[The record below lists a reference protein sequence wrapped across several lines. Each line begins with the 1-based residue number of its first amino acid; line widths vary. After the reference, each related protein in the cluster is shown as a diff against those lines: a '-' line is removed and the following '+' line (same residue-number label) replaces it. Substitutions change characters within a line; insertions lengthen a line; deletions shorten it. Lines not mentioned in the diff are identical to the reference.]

1 MGSLLPLLPLVL
13 VVSTALAGEPGPLD
27 PADLAEYRIAFT
39 SERSGTDEVW
49 VINADGSGL
58 TQLTDN
64 GSSWQGDSDPDWSPN
79 GKRIAFNT
87 YRFGGWKVGVMEA
100 DGSGVRRLTHN
111 DRSVYEGSP
120 AWSPDGRRVAF
131 MRYRSKGGIWI
142 CDADGGN
149 ALWVLDNGS
158 EYYESAQPAWSF
170 DGARLLYVSRS
181 DGDYEIWS
189 MKADGS
195 ERRRITE
202 NESDDLAP
210 AMSRDGARILFY
222 SNRDGAYETY
232 VMNADG
238 SHPIRLTFHGQNPA
252 ALEEGPSG
260 ADALNPAWSPDGRM
274 IAFVE
279 HHDGQRDIFL
289 ARPDGTE
296 RRRLTKDPAHDYFP
310 AWILRRPDERTD
322 RAE

>member
-49 VINADGSGL
+49 VINGDGSGL

-181 DGDYEIWS
+181 DGDYE
-189 MKADGS
+189 
-195 ERRRITE
+195 
-202 NESDDLAP
+202 
-210 AMSRDGARILFY
+210 
-222 SNRDGAYETY
+222 TY